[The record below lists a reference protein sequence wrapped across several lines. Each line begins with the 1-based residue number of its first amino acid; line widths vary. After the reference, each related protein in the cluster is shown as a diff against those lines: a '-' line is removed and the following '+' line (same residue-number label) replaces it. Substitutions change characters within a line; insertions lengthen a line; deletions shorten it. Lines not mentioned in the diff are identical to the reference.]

1 MKKFDTL
8 RKVFFLLFTLMAL
21 SYSADAQTRTWIG
34 GATGTWS
41 DAANWNGTV
50 PGSNDTALFNSGDV
64 AVTIDANTTVKILD
78 IRANVTLDIGGNTL
92 TVVANSNP
100 VRPDGHTLEIA
111 SGTLTVTPG
120 SATGDAFQFRN
131 DGGKFVVAAGA
142 TVNVAS
148 GDQGFTSKSD
158 ASNGEINNDGV
169 INFDMVTSGKA
180 IELNGNHPL
189 TLVNGKCAVINLG
202 ENRILTSL
210 AAASTI
216 TNNGLVNFEPAAGV
230 NSGGVLLRVGSTA
243 TNNGFFDYSNS
254 ANFATGSG
262 GIGTLTDNGVE
273 LNPAVSIDA
282 GATCEIDLSSTASGM
297 EAYDWAFD
305 GTTIATNGAD
315 GTLDLTGADFPDAA
329 GPHTLTVV
337 GCPEYTISIDVT
349 NVCLEAVLP
358 VELVSFNGKEKG
370 NVNILEWTTA
380 SEVNN
385 DFFEVQRSTDGV
397 DFETLESI
405 RGNGT
410 SHTVSHYS
418 FIDEKPA
425 SISYYRLQQ
434 VDFDGRSEFSNIVTI
449 KRDLIKDDAK
459 VFPSPVQ
466 DQLTISYQ
474 ANTNKA
480 LTMSITDVTGRVV
493 INKSV
498 NAVKGNNEFYLDL
511 ANLPTGTYMTRLSS
525 GTENISQ
532 VIIKM

>member
-1 MKKFDTL
+1 MKKFYTL
-8 RKVFFLLFTLMAL
+8 RKVFFLLFTLLAF

-34 GATGTWS
+34 GASGTWS
-41 DAANWNGTV
+41 DASNWSGGPV
-50 PGSNDTALFNSGDV
+50 PGSNDTALFNGSDV
-64 AVTIDANTTVKILD
+64 TVTIAANTTVKILD

-131 DGGKFVVAAGA
+131 DGGKLDVAAGA

-216 TNNGLVNFEPAAGV
+216 TNNGLVNYEPAAGV

-273 LNPAVSIDA
+273 LNPAVSLDA

-297 EAYDWAFD
+297 EAYDWAFE
-305 GTTIATNGAD
+305 GTTVATNGAD
-315 GTLDLTGADFPDAA
+315 GTLDLTGADFPNAA

-337 GCPEYTISIDVT
+337 GCPEYSITIDVT
-349 NVCLEAVLP
+349 NVCAQSVLP
-358 VELVSFNGKEKG
+358 IELISFTGRKEG
-370 NVNILEWTTA
+370 AVNILQWATA
-380 SEVNN
+380 SELNN
-385 DFFEVQRSTDGV
+385 DFFKIQRSTNGV
-397 DFETLESI
+397 DFSVV
-405 RGNGT
+405 
-410 SHTVSHYS
+410 TVT
-418 FIDEKPA
+418 
-425 SISYYRLQQ
+425 R
-434 VDFDGRSEFSNIVTI
+434 DFLKGH
-449 KRDLIKDDAK
+449 AK
-459 VFPSPVQ
+459 LFPSPVQ
-466 DQLTISYQ
+466 DRLTISYQ
-474 ANTNKA
+474 ANANKE
-480 LTMSITDVTGRVV
+480 LTMSIIDMTGRVM
-493 INKSV
+493 ISKSLD
-498 NAVKGNNEFYLDL
+498 AVKGNNEFYLDL
-511 ANLPTGTYMTRLSS
+511 ESFPKGTYMTRLSS
-525 GTENISQ
+525 TTDNFSQ
-532 VIIKM
+532 IIIKL